1 MSILKNIVIDIKK
14 ELRLKKSIIP
24 ISEYEK
30 MSLFKRNTISMSDS
44 IKKDNFGIIAE
55 FKRRSPSKNEI
66 NNKLSV
72 NDVCR
77 NYQVFGASGLSVLT
91 NLKYFGG
98 SLEDLVLARS
108 TCNLPILRKDFIID
122 EYQIYEAKA
131 YGADIILLIS
141 SILTRDEIVNLS
153 NKAKDL
159 KLEVLLEVHNTDE
172 LKKGLLES
180 VDIIGVNN
188 RNLKSFKTDLKIS
201 EKLFNEIPNE
211 FLKISESGLNN
222 DNSIKKLK
230 KIGYQGFLIG
240 EKFMASNDPGKE
252 LKKTLENLTYEN

>member
-44 IKKDNFGIIAE
+44 IKKDNYGIIAE

-91 NLKYFGG
+91 NLKHFGG

-108 TCNLPILRKDFIID
+108 TCTLPILRKDFIID

-153 NKAKDL
+153 NKAKEL

-172 LKKGLLES
+172 LKKGLVEN

-188 RNLKSFKTDLKIS
+188 RNLKSFRTDLKIS

-222 DNSIKKLK
+222 DNSIKKLR